1 MINRRQIALGA
12 AGLALPWP
20 GLASAQ
26 TVAAPFVMTS
36 QRILMP
42 VLLNGKG
49 PYPFVFD
56 SGAAMNC
63 IRGSTARDLGLKP
76 NGTLQSGKF
85 TYPSYQLQ
93 DIVVGGSVRLGN
105 LNAMQLDDIGQEA
118 DGLLAANLL
127 TGRDSVL
134 DFDLRQWRAYLDGP
148 KAPMEPGFVQLPA
161 EILPKQIPNANFSRR
176 IFVDLVL
183 DGRRMPQCLI
193 DTGTPRPIVV
203 SNQQGEALG
212 YLRPEVPYA
221 PVRAGGGV
229 DPTKYVARLVR
240 AKEVAIG
247 PLRFERVMVLVRP
260 PGASGPD
267 YVMGLPVIHA
277 MNLRVR
283 AREGEVWA
291 KKSQAPPS
299 DVDYSA
305 TGLFLDGASGLV
317 TVVDVGAGSPAAG
330 AGVRPGDTL
339 PDIPPQEAGRV
350 ANAPPGTAL
359 TLAISSGGQSKSID
373 LVAAA
378 YL

>member
-1 MINRRQIALGA
+1 MINRRQLAFGA
-12 AGLALPWP
+12 AGLTLPLP
-20 GLASAQ
+20 QQASAQ

-49 PYPFVFD
+49 PYSFVFD

-63 IRGSTARDLGLKP
+63 IRSSTARDLGLKP
-76 NGTLQSGKF
+76 NGTLQSGRF

-93 DIVVGGSVRLGN
+93 DIVVGGSVRLAN
-105 LNAMQLDDIGQEA
+105 LNAMQLDDLEA

-127 TGRDSVL
+127 TGRDSIL
-134 DFDLRQWRAYLDGP
+134 DFDQRQWRAYLDGP
-148 KAPMEPGFVQLPA
+148 KTPMGPDFVQLPA

-203 SNQQGEALG
+203 SHQQGEALG

-247 PLRFERVMVLVRP
+247 PLRFERIMVLVRP

-267 YVMGLPVIHA
+267 YVLGLPVIHA
-277 MNLRVR
+277 MNLRVL
-283 AREGEVWA
+283 AREGQLWA
-291 KKSQAPPS
+291 NKSQVPPS

-305 TGLFLDGASGLV
+305 TGLFLDGASGVV
-317 TVVDVGAGSPAAG
+317 TIVDVGAGSPAAA
-330 AGVRPGDTL
+330 AGLRPGDIL
-339 PDIPPQEAGRV
+339 PDIPLQAANRM
-350 ANAPPGTAL
+350 ANAPPGAPVTFS
-359 TLAISSGGQSKSID
+359 ISRGGQSKTVE